1 MKKTR
6 MIIDILMVIL
16 LPVLMAYSLVGELFH
31 EIAGIVMAGLFIAH
45 NLINRRWWM
54 SLFKGRYNPN
64 RIFRTVINVLLLIFM
79 ILQPLSGL
87 LMSKYILKGVTMNI
101 SSTILRSIH
110 LVLAYWGFVMMSL
123 HLGLHGNM
131 IVQKGKKTVRY
142 VLILAATYGLYAFI
156 KRKLIEYMFMINMFV
171 YFDYSEPIA
180 FFIFDYLSIMI
191 LFAVIGYNINECLTA
206 GRQK

>member
-1 MKKTR
+1 

-64 RIFRTVINVLLLIFM
+64 RIFRTVINVLLVIFM

-87 LMSKYILKGVTMNI
+87 LM
-101 SSTILRSIH
+101 
-110 LVLAYWGFVMMSL
+110 
-123 HLGLHGNM
+123 
-131 IVQKGKKTVRY
+131 
-142 VLILAATYGLYAFI
+142 
-156 KRKLIEYMFMINMFV
+156 
-171 YFDYSEPIA
+171 
-180 FFIFDYLSIMI
+180 
-191 LFAVIGYNINECLTA
+191 
-206 GRQK
+206 